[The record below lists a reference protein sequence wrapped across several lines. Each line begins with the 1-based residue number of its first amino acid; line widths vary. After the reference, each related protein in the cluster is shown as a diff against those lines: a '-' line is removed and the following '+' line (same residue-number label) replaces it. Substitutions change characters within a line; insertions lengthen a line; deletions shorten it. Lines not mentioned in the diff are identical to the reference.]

1 MGVIVKLFDA
11 NETNFS
17 SNGLMTLQPLKC
29 IETKK
34 KSLNGWY
41 VDVEL
46 PIKYCDKIEQDMI
59 IFVNTKEKGGQAFR
73 IGNITKQNRK
83 ISFTANHVAFDS
95 ERYFLLD
102 VRPTNLSIDGYLKW
116 INERTDKKT
125 PFSFSSNVADS
136 GTNYFVRKTLLEA
149 LKTVDENYNGVF
161 DFDNFNIKFLQKVGN
176 DNGFSIIYGKNL
188 QSIKAV
194 EDWSG
199 VVTRLYPEGPDGLM
213 LPEKYI
219 ESDIQYNQP
228 YTRTEK
234 FDFDTSVEDDEGNST
249 DLSLEE
255 KISTLRNLANDYIE
269 ENKVPKIN
277 YTISSDVNQS
287 LCIGDIVHLKHPFV
301 NIKTEVQEYQ
311 YNVLSQRVE
320 TLTFGNYERDV
331 KKAFNSI
338 KEAITE
344 NKQNNS
350 KLLELID
357 KQTDLIN
364 RLNKEGYVYIDENEI
379 LILDALPKENA
390 KQVWRFGL
398 GGLGFSNNGYKGP
411 FIYAFTQD
419 GKFNAD
425 FIQANS
431 ITVNHLASDVGS
443 ALDISSNKSIKLI
456 VDHYQSSLYK
466 YEVGSGNLFNNCQQF
481 LTKDYENKNKVEIS
495 DMPLGIDKSFLKGNE
510 ICISVSIDIINGIV
524 GELNNRIGVE
534 FDVGYADGTKKTYSV
549 YWYLGQYNLQ
559 YLIQTST
566 VDHEERIWATYKL
579 ENKEIA
585 SVSNL
590 KLVIDL
596 NAEKASVSNPKV
608 EFGTKP
614 TGADFDLD
622 YVHDELIVIE
632 NKYTTIEQNLESV
645 RIATVDNLNKITQIN
660 SNLNTVTSDI
670 DSLEVDTS
678 NLHQALSTVNAEVS
692 SINGTITSMQTTI
705 SETVTKQS
713 ELISTVDSLDLKTSK
728 HEEKITSITTT
739 VNSNKTAID
748 NTNTNLSNLSKS
760 TDSSISTI
768 NTTIKEI
775 KTDYTEIK
783 STVDTLTL
791 KASSQEEKIT
801 SIDGS
806 ITDING
812 NVSSIEGNISTITS
826 RLDSAEISLKPTN
839 IIMAVNSQIG
849 DGSSIYGTS
858 FSIDK
863 DGVHITG
870 GGLDITGGF
879 MGTQKL
885 FYVDTNG
892 YLNAVNLKAT
902 NAQIAGTITGSTIS
916 GSTITGGKITGSDIR
931 FLSSDGSTEYIVI
944 NDYGIKIDGANAP
957 YTFTTNKGGYFE
969 LSTADGFLYNMC
981 SPISYR
987 PSKGSSDVW
996 YAAFANGCN
1005 RFRWVSNLTGT
1016 SYLEL
1021 QTFFGAYGLNAF
1033 KSDSIYKTN
1042 ICNSELKA
1050 IEVIKSIKHRQFNWI
1065 ESGYHNKCGYIAQEL
1080 MQIDE
1085 SFVLGIEQDDGTTRY
1100 QVDET
1105 TLLPVMSKA
1114 LQELIEKVEILER
1127 RLNENGISY

>member
-1 MGVIVKLFDA
+1 MIIKLFDT
-11 NETNFS
+11 NEKKFNN
-17 SNGLMTLQPLKC
+17 NGLGNIQPLKC

-41 VDVEL
+41 VEVEL
-46 PIKYCDKIEQDMI
+46 PIKYFGMIKQDMI
-59 IFVNTKEKGGQAFR
+59 ILVKTKEKGAQPFR

-149 LKTVDENYNGVF
+149 LKTADENYNGVF

-590 KLVIDL
+590 KLVINL

-1085 SFVLGIEQDDGTTRY
+1085 SFVLGIEQNDGTTRY

>member
-1 MGVIVKLFDA
+1 MIIKLFDA
-11 NETNFS
+11 NEKKFNN
-17 SNGLMTLQPLKC
+17 NGLGNIQPLKC

-1085 SFVLGIEQDDGTTRY
+1085 SFVLGIEQNDGTTRY

>member
-1 MGVIVKLFDA
+1 MIIKLFDT
-11 NETNFS
+11 NEKKFNN
-17 SNGLMTLQPLKC
+17 NGLGNIQSLKC

-41 VDVEL
+41 VEVEL
-46 PIKYCDKIEQDMI
+46 PIKYFGMIKQDMI
-59 IFVNTKEKGGQAFR
+59 ILVKTKEKGAQPFR

-1085 SFVLGIEQDDGTTRY
+1085 SFVLGIEQNDGTTRY

>member
-1 MGVIVKLFDA
+1 MIIKLFDT
-11 NETNFS
+11 NEKKFNN
-17 SNGLMTLQPLKC
+17 NGLGNIQPLKC

-41 VDVEL
+41 VEVEL
-46 PIKYCDKIEQDMI
+46 PIKYFGMIKQDMI
-59 IFVNTKEKGGQAFR
+59 ILVKTKEKGAQPFR

-590 KLVIDL
+590 KLVINL

-902 NAQIAGTITGSTIS
+902 NAQITGTITGSTIS

-1085 SFVLGIEQDDGTTRY
+1085 SFVLGIEQNDGTTRY

>member
-1 MGVIVKLFDA
+1 MIIKLFDT
-11 NETNFS
+11 NEKKFNN
-17 SNGLMTLQPLKC
+17 NGLGNIQPLKC

-34 KSLNGWY
+34 KSLNGWN
-41 VDVEL
+41 VEVEL
-46 PIKYCDKIEQDMI
+46 PIKYFGMIKQDMI
-59 IFVNTKEKGGQAFR
+59 ILVKTKEKGAQPFR

-95 ERYFLLD
+95 ERYLLLD

-1085 SFVLGIEQDDGTTRY
+1085 SFVLGIEQNDGTTRY

>member
-1 MGVIVKLFDA
+1 MIIKLFDT
-11 NETNFS
+11 NEKKFNN
-17 SNGLMTLQPLKC
+17 NGLGNIQPLKC

-34 KSLNGWY
+34 KSLNGWN
-41 VDVEL
+41 VEVEL
-46 PIKYCDKIEQDMI
+46 PIKYFGMIKQDMI
-59 IFVNTKEKGGQAFR
+59 ILVKTKEKGAQPFR

-95 ERYFLLD
+95 ERFFLLD

-1085 SFVLGIEQDDGTTRY
+1085 SFVLGIEQNDGTTRY

>member
-1 MGVIVKLFDA
+1 
-11 NETNFS
+11 
-17 SNGLMTLQPLKC
+17 
-29 IETKK
+29 
-34 KSLNGWY
+34 
-41 VDVEL
+41 
-46 PIKYCDKIEQDMI
+46 MI

-1085 SFVLGIEQDDGTTRY
+1085 SFVLGIEQNDGTTRY

>member
-1 MGVIVKLFDA
+1 MIIKLFDT
-11 NETNFS
+11 NEKKFNN
-17 SNGLMTLQPLKC
+17 NGLGNIQPLKC

-41 VDVEL
+41 VEVEL
-46 PIKYCDKIEQDMI
+46 PIKYFGMIKQDMI
-59 IFVNTKEKGGQAFR
+59 ILVKTKEKGAQPFR

-590 KLVIDL
+590 KLVINL

-1085 SFVLGIEQDDGTTRY
+1085 SFVLGIEQNDGTTRY

>member
-1 MGVIVKLFDA
+1 MIVKLFDA

-879 MGTQKL
+879 MGTQKI

-902 NAQIAGTITGSTIS
+902 NAQIAGTIT

-1033 KSDSIYKTN
+1033 RSDSIYKTN

-1085 SFVLGIEQDDGTTRY
+1085 SFVLGIEQNDGTTRY